1 MARKKVVFIIVEGP
15 SDQDALEIL
24 LTKIFNSD
32 SVHVEVMHG
41 DITTDL
47 DVTPTNIKQKLA
59 DVIKSYANQFRLKSS
74 HFCRVI
80 HLIDTDGAYV
90 PDDCIFEDES
100 LENPHYSLTAI
111 TAKKRANIIDRNLR
125 KRNNVN
131 VLHTCPTIWSIPYS
145 VYYMSCNL
153 DHVLHNKLNSTDEEK
168 ELDAYAFAKQY
179 RNDVDAFVKFICESD
194 FSVVGEYP
202 KTWQFIKEEK
212 HSLER
217 YTNFGI
223 CLKKDNYNGIPAA
236 PNENA

>member
-32 SVHVEVMHG
+32 TVHVKVMHG
-41 DITTDL
+41 DITSDQ
-47 DVTPTNIKQKLA
+47 DVTPTNIKKKLA
-59 DVIKSYANQFRLKSS
+59 DTIKGYANQFRLNSS

-80 HLIDTDGAYV
+80 HLIDTDGVYV
-90 PDDCIFEDES
+90 PDDCIYEDES

-111 TAKKRANIIDRNLR
+111 TAKKRENIIDRNIR
-125 KRNNVN
+125 KSTNLN
-131 VLHTCPTIWSIPYS
+131 VLNSCPMIWSIPYS

-168 ELDAYAFAKQY
+168 ELDAYEFAKKY
-179 RNDVDAFVKFICESD
+179 RDDVDAFLKFICESD
-194 FSVVGEYP
+194 FSVKGEYLD
-202 KTWQFIKEEK
+202 TWQFIKEEK

-217 YTNFGI
+217 HTNLGI
-223 CLKKDNYNGIPAA
+223 CLRNDSNANVQV
-236 PNENA
+236 ENP